1 MKDIEPGLYRH
12 FKGKTYKVLGV
23 AHHSD
28 DLEDMVVYQHL
39 DDGQMWVR
47 PVSSFLETVDRDG
60 KVQKRFEKIEE

>member
-1 MKDIEPGLYRH
+1 MVDIEPGLYRH

-60 KVQKRFEKIEE
+60 KIQKRFTKC